1 LKHLINNVCF
11 ISKNMLFE
19 VEFVTKEKGYFET
32 IHTALVHALSV
43 SECRQIASEI
53 ANQLGKG
60 GIQFFI
66 SEFTD

>member
-1 LKHLINNVCF
+1 
-11 ISKNMLFE
+11 MLFE
-19 VEFVTKEKGYFET
+19 VDFAIKEKGHFKT

-43 SECRQIASEI
+43 SECRKIALEI

-66 SEFTD
+66 SEFID

>member
-1 LKHLINNVCF
+1 
-11 ISKNMLFE
+11 MLFE
-19 VEFVTKEKGYFET
+19 VEFATKENGHFKT
-32 IHTALVHALSV
+32 IRTELVYALSV

-53 ANQLGKG
+53 ANQFGKG